1 MTSRRYVV
9 IAALASAACVPSPPE
24 QLAPVTTRST
34 RSRSDIVRV
43 ATQELRSAGFEI
55 STSDSVAGSIS
66 AKRVREKRG
75 NFDYIACKFAENSLA
90 EQNLV
95 STLTVNVLASGSGD
109 STNVQIRGIV
119 LASYPGLE
127 ESPLARADSQTDCAS
142 TGAIERQISAALSRP
157 G

>member
-1 MTSRRYVV
+1 MTSRSCVV
-9 IAALASAACVPSPPE
+9 VSVLLSVACVPSPPE
-24 QLAPVTTRST
+24 QPAPVTTRST
-34 RSRSDIVRV
+34 RSRADIVQV
-43 ATQELRSAGFEI
+43 ASQELKSAGFEI
-55 STSDSVAGSIS
+55 SVSDSTAGSIS

-95 STLTVNVLASGSGD
+95 STLTVNVSASASGDASD
-109 STNVQIRGIV
+109 VQVRGTV

-127 ESPLARADSQTDCAS
+127 ESPLARSDSQTDCAS
-142 TGAIERQISAALSRP
+142 TGVIERQVAAALSKA